1 MIASEKIGEVLK
13 YLDINAKVFSER
25 LGYARPQI
33 IYDIQKGKTKV
44 ISTELANKI
53 ISVYPEISKVWL
65 LADEGEMIKKE
76 NRDGARF
83 LTAEEREQLDT
94 AIAEGRVT
102 YVPLIPASAFAG
114 SISGYA
120 PDATLMKNCER
131 IVSPVFGAELAIP
144 ITGDSMEPD
153 YPDGAIAYIK
163 RINDDAFIPWGHTVI
178 LDTENGAFI
187 KRIYPDDENE
197 KYVWARSINPAYPPL
212 HIPTASIY
220 RMFRVLGTSR
230 IFTTM

>member
-1 MIASEKIGEVLK
+1 MIKERIKQYLSAKNLSVREFERRCHLGNGVVSKI
-13 YLDINAKVFSER
+13 S
-25 LGYARPQI
+25 Q
-33 IYDIQKGKTKV
+33 
-44 ISTELANKI
+44 STSPSTLNKI
-53 ISVYPEISKVWL
+53 ETFSDLNLNWL
-65 LADEGEMIKKE
+65 FTGEGEMIKKE
-76 NRDGARF
+76 VPRKEVEE
-83 LTAEEREQLDT
+83 LTEEEMAELKK
-94 AIAEGRVT
+94 AMAEGRVT

-114 SISGYA
+114 SVRGFA
-120 PDATLMKNCER
+120 PDTTLMKNCER

-187 KRIYPDDENE
+187 KRLYPDDENE
-197 KYVWARSINPAYPPL
+197 KYVWAKSINPAYPPL